1 MQEEPTVLL
10 ITSEPSHKL
19 MYQNG
24 LAKQF
29 CVEFATQPTLGS
41 DDVDAIVYDIPS
53 VHETLDIS
61 WLRRVELP
69 VVVLTPEARLRVANG
84 PRCRILTY
92 PVRPEQIVKA
102 LAELGVEGQTE

>member
-1 MQEEPTVLL
+1 MWRRLW
-10 ITSEPSHKL
+10 ITSSHGYDCSTTRRGRL
-19 MYQNG
+19 
-24 LAKQF
+24 
-29 CVEFATQPTLGS
+29 
-41 DDVDAIVYDIPS
+41 YDIPS